1 MPDEGSVRYGVSNFC
16 VLRGADGKY
25 VPVGSVFEFDIT
37 TSDDCDIPVYENI
50 RALMEPAE
58 PVTICFKL
66 PWWSDPRIRFIRLIG
81 WDSCVFLKYK
91 CPYTVR
97 SLRRG
102 GKSHRGK
109 HA

>member
-1 MPDEGSVRYGVSNFC
+1 MPDEGNVRYGVSNAVVC
-16 VLRGADGKY
+16 VDGKY
-25 VPVGSVFEFDIT
+25 VPVGEIGELEFVGSA
-37 TSDDCDIPVYENI
+37 SDKSEPFGN
-50 RALMEPAE
+50 ALSALHMEPE
-58 PVTICFKL
+58 TYCINLVV
-66 PWWSDPRIRFIRLIG
+66 PWWSDPHIRFIRLIG

-91 CPYTVR
+91 SPYTVR